1 MASVSGSY
9 FYINMQKAQ
18 LAQLQVELQ
27 TAVNNQEVLEGAI
40 AQQNIQIEQQLEN
53 QRQNQARIAELS
65 EANDAARQEVT
76 EMRNTFARH
85 DLNNL
90 AIARPG
96 LIEGIVNRGTARVH
110 QQFVDLTNPR
120 QFDEARGSSNCHS
133 SRDHHDYRT
142 GSDVSPSVARRCYTF
157 RD

>member
-1 MASVSGSY
+1 
-9 FYINMQKAQ
+9 MQKAQ

-27 TAVNNQEVLEGAI
+27 TSINNQQVLEGAI
-40 AQQNIQIEQQLEN
+40 AQQNTQMQEQLES

-65 EANDAARQEVT
+65 EMNDAARQEVT

-96 LIEGIVNRGTARVH
+96 LIQGVVNRGTAAVH
-110 QQFVDLTNPR
+110 RQFVELTNPR
-120 QFDEARGSSNCHS
+120 QFDEVPDSE
-133 SRDHHDYRT
+133 
-142 GSDVSPSVARRCYTF
+142 
-157 RD
+157 

>member
-1 MASVSGSY
+1 MNLSLLLGILLLATAGGSY

-18 LAQLQVELQ
+18 ISQLQVELQ
-27 TAVNNQEVLEGAI
+27 TSINNQQVLEGTI
-40 AQQNIQIEQQLEN
+40 ANQNTQLQEQLEA

-65 EANDAARQEVT
+65 EANDSAREEVT
-76 EMRNTFARH
+76 ELRNTFARH

-96 LIEGIVNRGTARVH
+96 LIEGVVNRGTAQVH

-120 QFDEARGSSNCHS
+120 QFDEVPV
-133 SRDHHDYRT
+133 T
-142 GSDVSPSVARRCYTF
+142 E
-157 RD
+157 

>member
-1 MASVSGSY
+1 MGALLLVSITGSY
-9 FYINMQKAQ
+9 FYISMQKAQ
-18 LAQLQVELQ
+18 IAQLQVELQ
-27 TAVNNQEVLEGAI
+27 TAVNNQQVLESTI
-40 AQQNIQIEQQLEN
+40 AQQNTQMQEQLEN

-65 EANDAARQEVT
+65 EMNDDARQEVT

-96 LIEGIVNRGTARVH
+96 LIEGIVNRGTAQVH

-120 QFDEARGSSNCHS
+120 QFDE
-133 SRDHHDYRT
+133 
-142 GSDVSPSVARRCYTF
+142 VVAA
-157 RD
+157 D

>member
-1 MASVSGSY
+1 MNLSILLGFFLIATAGGSY

-27 TAVNNQEVLEGAI
+27 TAVNNQQVLESTI
-40 AQQNIQIEQQLEN
+40 AQQNTQIQEQLEN
-53 QRQNQARIAELS
+53 QRQNQARIVELS
-65 EANDAARQEVT
+65 EMNDDARQEVT

-96 LIEGIVNRGTARVH
+96 LIEGIVNRGTAQVH

-120 QFDEARGSSNCHS
+120 QFDEV
-133 SRDHHDYRT
+133 
-142 GSDVSPSVARRCYTF
+142 VSA
-157 RD
+157 D